1 MEREPWQGLWTLKA
15 FVDGTKVGSAVLI
28 FKIIWSYLSLSK
40 ISVMKNLLIISIAA
54 FLFVAVSCDNQTTE
68 AILDTQEQQVV
79 EFRDFGP
86 EIFVFDI
93 EEYTLKNENF
103 RIALWTGTHMQL
115 TLMSLLP
122 GEEIGLESHPELDQ
136 FIRVESG
143 KGVVVMGDTKEDLNF
158 EAQLEDD
165 FAFFIPAGKW
175 HNIHNTGN
183 VPLKLYSIY
192 SPNEHPHGTIHKTVQ
207 EALEDEHHH

>member
-1 MEREPWQGLWTLKA
+1 
-15 FVDGTKVGSAVLI
+15 
-28 FKIIWSYLSLSK
+28 
-40 ISVMKNLLIISIAA
+40 MKNLLIISIAA

-115 TLMSLLP
+115 TLM
-122 GEEIGLESHPELDQ
+122 
-136 FIRVESG
+136 
-143 KGVVVMGDTKEDLNF
+143 
-158 EAQLEDD
+158 
-165 FAFFIPAGKW
+165 
-175 HNIHNTGN
+175 
-183 VPLKLYSIY
+183 
-192 SPNEHPHGTIHKTVQ
+192 
-207 EALEDEHHH
+207 